1 MQSVTALFINRS
13 NHPEMFC
20 KNGVLKIFAKFTG
33 KHLCQ
38 SLIFSV
44 EYGPKLNHAQC
55 KTFKSLKGDRTGYTL
70 TCKLPGALFKCL
82 SYKHLFLPLSINILA
97 KALPELEWVPLT
109 ISYYLYSLRISKI
122 SSMLHHGSMGRV
134 HSKECYFIFAF
145 TFLAFFFFF
154 FVIFH
159 QKYWIFI
166 IFISFFDKVSNFSNR
181 SETGIGD
188 KKFPGNCVLS

>member
-38 SLIFSV
+38 SLFFSV

-154 FVIFH
+154 LLYFIKNIEFLSFSFLFLIKYRILATD
-159 QKYWIFI
+159 QKP
-166 IFISFFDKVSNFSNR
+166 V
-181 SETGIGD
+181 
-188 KKFPGNCVLS
+188 